1 MAEFDAVQLI
11 CHPFSQYHAHRFELY
26 LEKADNGSIV
36 KQINFKF
43 GVYYEWQKC
52 MGCGCNNESTD
63 EGEYRYVQ

>member
-52 MGCGCNNESTD
+52 MEC
-63 EGEYRYVQ
+63 VL